1 MKSIEE
7 RAEEYASQYC
17 DSDCALCD
25 DICGRLRSGRS
36 FIAGAESERE
46 ELLRWRDP
54 EKELPEKSCRLFVLG
69 TFSDGIAAET
79 GGWYTA
85 PDKKFYAD
93 INASFTIIGWRPI
106 IEL

>member
-54 EKELPEKSCRLFVLG
+54 EKELPAEGEYVLIKLITG
-69 TFSDGIAAET
+69 KCEVGVYIENLNWRGADGIVDD
-79 GGWYTA
+79 Y
-85 PDKKFYAD
+85 
-93 INASFTIIGWRPI
+93 IIGWRPI